1 MWSFYLFYIKITYS
15 MFIDRAVIEVRSG
28 KGGDGA
34 IAFRREKYIAKGGPA
49 GGNGGRGASVILRA
63 NSKINTLFN
72 FRHSKAF
79 IGADGEKGGIK
90 NQYGRHSDD
99 VYVDVPI
106 GTVVYEEEGHKFL
119 GDLLEE
125 GQLLK
130 VAKGGRG
137 GRGNT
142 CFKSSTNRVPRI
154 AENGE
159 PGESKRLILEL
170 KLLADVGLVGFP
182 SVGKSSLLSVVSS
195 AKPEIADYP
204 FTTIIPNLG
213 VVYTKD
219 KRSFVLADLPGLIE
233 GAHLGKGLGLQ
244 FLRHI
249 ERCRVIAHVVDMSN
263 TGRDPVEDYKVINE
277 ELKEYGFGLEK
288 RPMVVVASKMDEE
301 GSLENLKRFEKATKV
316 KCLPISSLIDEG
328 IDQLVYKLADLVEQT
343 PPFPLYD
350 AQSEELDTKIYTL
363 PEEEKE
369 FEIKHPDLHT
379 WVITGDKIVK
389 FYRMTN
395 ITTDEGMMV
404 LLTKLR
410 KLKIDDILEEMGA
423 QDGDSVILDDFSF
436 EFVK

>member
-1 MWSFYLFYIKITYS
+1 

-63 NSKINTLFN
+63 NSRINTLFN
-72 FRHSKAF
+72 FRHSKCF
-79 IGADGEKGGIK
+79 IGPDGEKGGIK

-99 VYVDVPI
+99 IIIDVPV

-119 GDLLEE
+119 GDLSTD
-125 GQLLK
+125 GVLLK

-159 PGESKRLILEL
+159 PGERKRLILEL

-182 SVGKSSLLSVVSS
+182 SVGKSTLLSVVSS

-204 FTTIIPNLG
+204 FTTITPNLG
-213 VVYTKD
+213 VVSVKD
-219 KRSFVLADLPGLIE
+219 GSSFVMADLPGLIE

-249 ERCRVIAHVVDMSN
+249 ERCRVIVHVIDLSE
-263 TGRDPVEDYKVINE
+263 TGRDPYEDYQIINN
-277 ELKEYGFGLEK
+277 ELKEYGFALDK
-288 RPMVVVASKMDEE
+288 RPQIIVASKMDEE
-301 GSLENLKRFEKATKV
+301 GADEKLKKLEKQIGQEII
-316 KCLPISSLIDEG
+316 PISALLEENIDK
-328 IDQLVYKLADLVEQT
+328 LLYKCAEVLKNT
-343 PPFPLYD
+343 PLFPLYD
-350 AQSEELDTKIYTL
+350 AEEEDLDHKTYTL
-363 PEEEKE
+363 EDEEPY
-369 FEIKHPDLHT
+369 FTIRRLDAHT
-379 WVITGDKIVK
+379 WSIEGEKMLK
-389 FYRMTN
+389 FYHMTN
-395 ITTDEGMMV
+395 ISTDEGMMV
-404 LLTKLR
+404 LMSKIRSLR
-410 KLKIDDILEEMGA
+410 IDDELENRGA
-423 QDGDSVILDDFSF
+423 TDGDTVILDDFEF
-436 EFVK
+436 EYVR

>member
-1 MWSFYLFYIKITYS
+1 
-15 MFIDRAVIEVRSG
+15 MFVDRVVIEVRSG

-49 GGNGGRGASVILRA
+49 GGNGGRGASIYLRA
-63 NSKINTLFN
+63 NKKMNTLFN
-72 FRHSKAF
+72 YRHSKCF
-79 IGADGEKGGIK
+79 IGPDGEKGGIK
-90 NQYGRHSDD
+90 NQYGKSMDD
-99 VYVDVPI
+99 IYIDVPLH
-106 GTVVYEEEGHKFL
+106 TVVYEEKDHKFL
-119 GDLLEE
+119 GDLSTD
-125 GQLLK
+125 GMTLK

-182 SVGKSSLLSVVSS
+182 SVGKSTLLSVVSS

-204 FTTIIPNLG
+204 FTTIVPNLG
-213 VVYTKD
+213 VVNTKD
-219 KRSFVLADLPGLIE
+219 KRSFVVADLPGLIE
-233 GAHLGKGLGLQ
+233 GAHEGKGLGLQ

-249 ERCRVIAHVVDMSN
+249 ERCRVIAHIIDMSEN
-263 TGRDPVEDYKVINE
+263 GRDAVDDYNIINN

-301 GSLENLKRFEKATKV
+301 GANDKLKDFEKRTGIG
-316 KCLPISSLIDEG
+316 CIPISSLADEG
-328 IDQLVYKLADLVEQT
+328 IDNLLYKLADLVEVT
-343 PPFPLYD
+343 PEFPLYD
-350 AQSEELDTKIYTL
+350 EQSEELENKIYTL

-369 FEIKHPDLHT
+369 FEIKRPDAHT
-379 WVITGDKIVK
+379 WVITGDKIIR

-395 ITTDEGMMV
+395 ISTDEGMMI

-410 KLKIDDILEEMGA
+410 KLRIDDILEEMGA
-423 QDGDSVILDDFSF
+423 KDGDTVILDDFTF
-436 EFVK
+436 EFYR

>member
-1 MWSFYLFYIKITYS
+1 

-34 IAFRREKYIAKGGPA
+34 IAFRREKYVPKGGPA

-72 FRHSKAF
+72 FRHSKCF

-99 VYVDVPI
+99 IYVDVPV
-106 GTVVYEEEGHKFL
+106 GTVVYEEKDHKFL
-119 GDLLEE
+119 GDLSKDGLT
-125 GQLLK
+125 LR

-159 PGESKRLILEL
+159 PGEQKRLILEL

-182 SVGKSSLLSVVSS
+182 SVGKSTLLSVVSS
-195 AKPEIADYP
+195 ARPEIADYP

-213 VVYTKD
+213 VVSTKD
-219 KRSFVLADLPGLIE
+219 GRSFVMADLPGIIE
-233 GAHLGKGLGLQ
+233 GAHVGKGLGLQ

-249 ERCRVIAHVVDMSN
+249 ERCRIIVHVINMGES
-263 TGRDPVEDYKVINE
+263 GRDPYDDFLIINQ
-277 ELKEYGFGLEK
+277 ELKEYGFGLSK
-288 RPMVVVASKMDEE
+288 RPVIYVASKMDEE
-301 GSLENLKRFEKATKV
+301 GAQERLQRFEERAKV
-316 KCLPISSLIDEG
+316 KCLPISALTEEG
-328 IDQLVYKLADLVEQT
+328 IDELIYTAADLLAVT
-343 PPFPLYD
+343 PVFPLFD
-350 AQSEELDTKIYTL
+350 NEEEVLENRVYTL

-369 FEIKHPDLHT
+369 FEIKHPTAHS
-379 WVITGDKIVK
+379 WEIVGDKIVK

-395 ITTDEGMMV
+395 ISTDDGMMK

-410 KLKIDDILEEMGA
+410 KLRIDDKLEELGA
-423 QDGDSVILDDFSF
+423 EDGDSVILDDFVF
-436 EFVK
+436 EYYR